1 MGLPLSQ
8 NQRRLV
14 KAIQSIQYL
23 HRQVV
28 TRERKN
34 IVGKV
39 GNLYTYLAPSRVCD
53 GVGVFALTT
62 IPESFTIWPVT
73 KEQIS
78 KHEWSSIPK
87 EIHSHVESLTF
98 CNEEAFWL
106 DCDLDRMYAAYYVNH
121 SNNANVRLGELGEY
135 ITTRVIQKDEEIL
148 FNYPLEH
155 QIWK

>member
-1 MGLPLSQ
+1 M
-8 NQRRLV
+8 
-14 KAIQSIQYL
+14 
-23 HRQVV
+23 
-28 TRERKN
+28 
-34 IVGKV
+34 GKV
-39 GNLYTYLAPSRVCD
+39 GNLYTYLAPSHVCD
-53 GVGVFALTT
+53 GVGVFALTI
-62 IPESFTIWPVT
+62 IPESFTIWTVT

>member
-1 MGLPLSQ
+1 MSHAP
-8 NQRRLV
+8 RRLV
-14 KAIQSIQYL
+14 KVSQSIQYL
-23 HRQVV
+23 HPRVV
-28 TRERKN
+28 TKERRS

-39 GNLYTYLAPSRVCD
+39 GNLYTYLAPSHVCD

-87 EIHSHVESLTF
+87 EIHSHVENLTF

>member
-1 MGLPLSQ
+1 M
-8 NQRRLV
+8 RR
-14 KAIQSIQYL
+14 KD
-23 HRQVV
+23 
-28 TRERKN
+28 